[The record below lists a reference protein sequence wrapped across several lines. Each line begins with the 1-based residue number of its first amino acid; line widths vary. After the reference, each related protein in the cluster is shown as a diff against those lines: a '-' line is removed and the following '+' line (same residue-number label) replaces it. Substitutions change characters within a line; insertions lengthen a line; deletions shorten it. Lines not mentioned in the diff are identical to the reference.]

1 MKGTPPTLSH
11 LLLLGSL
18 LWTSPAATA
27 DEPEVLSPGGQAG
40 RAPSLEERLV
50 RSLLGVE
57 NGHLEEALRQA
68 TSLVEDQ
75 PDFRLAQLVYGDVLA
90 ALAGRPPRFAYA
102 APRGV
107 ASGMRREAQARLQ
120 GYLQAP
126 PAGAV
131 PDELLQ
137 LPADVEQVIL
147 IDLEAFRLYVLA
159 HEDGELRRT
168 ADYYASIGKGGID
181 KRREGDEK
189 TPVGVYTVT
198 AYLPDDRLLD
208 LYGIG
213 AFPISYPNRWDLLRG
228 RTGSGI
234 WIHGTEWTTYSR
246 PPMSSRGCVT
256 LSNEHFEDLRRRVE
270 VGKTPVIVAR
280 KIHWVPPRE
289 VEDRRRDLLAAV
301 EQWRQDWE
309 SLDTDRYLSHYA
321 EDFRTDDMER
331 EEFTAHKRRV
341 NSQKRFI
348 RVELGAMGAYE
359 YPGEDDLF
367 MVEFRQVY
375 DSSNFSSLDSKQQF
389 WRRQA
394 DGWRIVHE
402 GDVVTELD

>member
-1 MKGTPPTLSH
+1 
-11 LLLLGSL
+11 LLGGL
-18 LWTSPAATA
+18 LWTPPATTA
-27 DEPEVLSPGGQAG
+27 DEPPVLALDGHTE
-40 RAPSLEERLV
+40 RAPSSEERLV

-68 TSLVEDQ
+68 TGLVEDQ
-75 PDFRLAQLVYGDVLA
+75 PDFKLGQMVYGDVLA
-90 ALAGRPPRFAYA
+90 ALSGRLPRFAYA

-107 ASGMRREAQARLQ
+107 AGGMRSEARARLQ

-147 IDLEAFRLYVLA
+147 VDLEAFRLYVVA
-159 HEDGELRRT
+159 HEKGGLRIVG
-168 ADYYASIGKGGID
+168 DYYASIGKGGID
-181 KRREGDEK
+181 KQREGDEK

-198 AYLPDDRLLD
+198 GYLPDERLLD

-213 AFPISYPNRWDLLRG
+213 AFPISYPNRWDIFRG

-246 PPMSSRGCVT
+246 PPLSSRGCVT

-280 KIHWVPPRE
+280 EFRWVPPRE
-289 VEDRRRDLLAAV
+289 VENRRRDLLAAV

-331 EEFTAHKRRV
+331 EEFAAHKHRV
-341 NSQKRFI
+341 NSEKRFI

-359 YPGEDDLF
+359 YPGEDNLF

-402 GDVVTELD
+402 GDVDTQLD

>member
-1 MKGTPPTLSH
+1 MGTPRTLCG

-18 LWTSPAATA
+18 LWTPPAATA
-27 DEPEVLSPGGQAG
+27 DEPPVLSLDAHAG
-40 RAPSLEERLV
+40 RAPSSEERLV

-57 NGHLEEALRQA
+57 KGHLEEALRQA
-68 TSLVEDQ
+68 SDLVQDQ
-75 PDFRLAQLVYGDVLA
+75 PDFKLGQLVYGDVLA
-90 ALAGRPPRFAYA
+90 ALSGQPPRFAYA
-102 APRGV
+102 APNGV
-107 ASGMRREAQARLQ
+107 AGGMRSEARARLQ

-147 IDLEAFRLYVLA
+147 VDLEAFRLYVLA
-159 HEDGELRRT
+159 HEDGDLKIIS
-168 ADYYASIGKGGID
+168 DYYASIGKGGID
-181 KRREGDEK
+181 KQREGDEK
-189 TPVGVYTVT
+189 TPIGVYSVT
-198 AYLPDDRLLD
+198 GYLPDDRLLD

-213 AFPISYPNRWDLLRG
+213 AFPISYPNRWDILRG

-234 WIHGTEWTTYSR
+234 WIHGTEWSTYSR
-246 PPMSSRGCVT
+246 PPLSSRGCVS

-270 VGKTPVIVAR
+270 VGKTPVIVAPEVR
-280 KIHWVPPRE
+280 WVTPRE
-289 VEDRRRDLLAAV
+289 VEDRRRDLLAVV

-321 EDFRTDDMER
+321 EDFRTDDMAR
-331 EEFTAHKRRV
+331 EEFATHKRRV
-341 NSQKRFI
+341 NSQKKFVT
-348 RVELGAMGAYE
+348 VELSGMGAYE

-375 DSSNFSSLDSKQQF
+375 DSSNYSSLDSKQQF

-402 GDVVTELD
+402 GDVDVTLE

>member
-1 MKGTPPTLSH
+1 MKGAPRTLCG

-18 LWTSPAATA
+18 LWAPSAATA
-27 DEPEVLSPGGQAG
+27 DELPVLSVNGHPG
-40 RAPSLEERLV
+40 RAPSSEERLV

-68 TSLVEDQ
+68 TGLVEDQ
-75 PDFRLAQLVYGDVLA
+75 PDFKLAQLVYGDVLA
-90 ALAGRPPRFAYA
+90 ALSGRPPRFAHA
-102 APRGV
+102 GPRGV
-107 ASGMRREAQARLQ
+107 AGGMRSEARARLQ

-126 PAGAV
+126 PAGAI

-137 LPADVEQVIL
+137 LPAEVEHVIL

-189 TPVGVYTVT
+189 TPVGVYTVIS
-198 AYLPDDRLLD
+198 YLPDDRLLD

-213 AFPISYPNRWDLLRG
+213 AFPISYPNRWDLFRG

-234 WIHGTEWTTYSR
+234 WIHGTEWSTYSR

-280 KIHWVPPRE
+280 EFRWVPPRE
-289 VEDRRRDLLAAV
+289 VDDRRRDLLAAV

-331 EEFTAHKRRV
+331 EQFAAHKRSV

-348 RVELGAMGAYE
+348 RVELRAVGAYE
-359 YPGEDDLF
+359 YPGEDDMF

-394 DGWRIVHE
+394 DGWRIVLE